1 MPHVTVQLL
10 EGRTI
15 EQKRAAA
22 TAITDALSE
31 HCGAHRESIV
41 VVFTDIPRDSWSR
54 AGLLVADRPAE
65 QPGWT
70 PAATTGPAPSTGG

>member
-15 EQKRAAA
+15 AQKRAAA
-22 TAITDALSE
+22 TAITDALVE

-41 VVFTDIPRDSWSR
+41 VVFSDIPRDSWSR
-54 AGLLVADRPAE
+54 AGLLVADRPADR
-65 QPGWT
+65 QGWT
-70 PAATTGPAPSTGG
+70 PETKS